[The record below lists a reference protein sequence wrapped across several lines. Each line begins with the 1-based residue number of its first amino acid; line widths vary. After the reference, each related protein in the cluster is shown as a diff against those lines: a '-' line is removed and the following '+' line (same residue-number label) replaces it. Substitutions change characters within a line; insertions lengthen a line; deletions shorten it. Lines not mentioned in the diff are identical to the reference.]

1 MNLGIDIGRVIISN
15 LGADGREDTSF
26 IGGSMQDALATPP
39 MPGAFEAIGELVR
52 AFDQRVWLISK
63 CGPSVQQKT
72 RRWLDHTGFFEA
84 TGVRRDRLVFC
95 LERPQKA
102 VHCARLGIT
111 HFIDD
116 RLDVLEAM
124 RGTVPHLFLF
134 GPQRR
139 PIPGAGGFTP
149 VRDWPTALAAVHQS
163 FPHGSAAKKLP

>member
-26 IGGSMQDALATPP
+26 IGGSLEQALRTPP
-39 MPGAFEAIGELVR
+39 MPRAVESIGQLIRAFEH
-52 AFDQRVWLISK
+52 RVWLISK
-63 CGPSVQQKT
+63 CGPSVQHKT
-72 RRWLDHTGFFEA
+72 RRWLDHVGFYDA

-102 VHCARLGIT
+102 EHCTRLGIT

-116 RLDVLEAM
+116 RVDVLEAM
-124 RGTVPHLFLF
+124 RGLVPHLFLF

-139 PIPGAGGFTP
+139 PVDGLNWLTAVP
-149 VRDWPTALAAVHQS
+149 DWPAALHAVLQS
-163 FPHGSAAKKLP
+163 LSKPAQGREAT